1 MKSPST
7 LFSVAI
13 LASSFNSVAAHWFD
27 KSCPTDAWEGL
38 WEAIDPVDAGT
49 VKLSIECFNDNV
61 GRKLYL
67 SGSHGECLQFEKSD
81 IFASHLI
88 VNITQLIISFKH
100 IDMQQGVSVPPTVL
114 YASAIHLCKQGSAII
129 LSWSNMYQLRTTP
142 WTTRFH

>member
-13 LASSFNSVAAHWFD
+13 LASSINSAAAYWFD

-38 WEAIDPVDAGT
+38 WEAIDPIDAGT

-67 SGSHGECLQFEKSD
+67 SGSHGECLQFERRD
-81 IFASHLI
+81 IFASHLV

-100 IDMQQGVSVPPTVL
+100 NREYLSHPLCCTHQRYIC
-114 YASAIHLCKQGSAII
+114 ASSRVQ
-129 LSWSNMYQLRTTP
+129 
-142 WTTRFH
+142 

>member
-13 LASSFNSVAAHWFD
+13 LASSINSAAAHWFD

-38 WEAIDPVDAGT
+38 WEAIDPIDAGT

-61 GRKLYL
+61 LRRKLYL

-81 IFASHLI
+81 MIASHL
-88 VNITQLIISFKH
+88 VVHITQLIISFKH

-129 LSWSNMYQLRTTP
+129 LSWSNMNQLRTT
-142 WTTRFH
+142 T